1 MIYQISEG
9 GSISLELEDLKPGP
23 NDFDF
28 SINGTKFA
36 DPSLPT
42 VMNDQ
47 LVSNTFML
55 YTDPR
60 CQFVSM
66 SSKLQMELHWK
77 VQLIGNWSEEL
88 GNIID
93 CKVYV
98 LIIWFLFNFIN
109 QFSLMRLGILQL
121 TCLS

>member
-1 MIYQISEG
+1 MIYQITEG
-9 GSISLELEDLKPGP
+9 GTISLELEDLKPGS

-28 SINGTKFA
+28 SINDTKFA

-47 LVSNTFML
+47 LFSNTFML

-60 CQFVSM
+60 CQLVSM

-88 GNIID
+88 GNTID
-93 CKVYV
+93 CKVYA
-98 LIIWFLFNFIN
+98 LSILTLFYQIN
-109 QFSLMRLGILQL
+109 LV
-121 TCLS
+121 

>member
-1 MIYQISEG
+1 MYLFVCIIIYQITDEG
-9 GSISLELEDLKPGP
+9 TISIELEDLKPGS

-28 SINGTKFA
+28 SINGTTFA

-47 LVSNTFML
+47 LFSNTFML

-60 CQFVSM
+60 CQVVSM
-66 SSKLQMELHWK
+66 SSKLRMELHWK

-88 GNIID
+88 GNTID
-93 CKVYV
+93 CKVY
-98 LIIWFLFNFIN
+98 
-109 QFSLMRLGILQL
+109 IL
-121 TCLS
+121 

>member
-1 MIYQISEG
+1 MYLFVCIIIYQITDG
-9 GSISLELEDLKPGP
+9 GTIPIELEDLKPGS

-28 SINGTKFA
+28 SINGTTFA

-42 VMNDQ
+42 IMNDQ
-47 LVSNTFML
+47 LFSNTFML

-66 SSKLQMELHWK
+66 SSKLRMELHWK

-88 GNIID
+88 GNTID
-93 CKVYV
+93 CKVY
-98 LIIWFLFNFIN
+98 IFIN
-109 QFSLMRLGILQL
+109 IDLYYQIN
-121 TCLS
+121 